1 MWGSPRRA
9 GSPAAGPAK
18 PVCSRGIVC
27 VTESQRLTPRPRC
40 PHLCIGDTCS
50 PAASCRGGIS
60 RSLAR
65 PSDAGGWGP
74 VLRDGGGAGLSEEAC
89 ACCLRP
95 PGFEAG
101 SWASILSGPGH
112 LSAGLACGVGDQC
125 LQREVFCS
133 EARWWWARGDPVSPA
148 PPSPSPGRPAG
159 HSGGRENRSPS
170 EGSGSSPRKCFRC
183 GGSGPRR
190 PEGCGRSRVSGQPP
204 LRRGSWGGGY
214 PTKAPVAGPAILN
227 LRKEVG
233 AGTGRPVDRAGL
245 RWPGQ
250 PRPLGLVARSS
261 VAWRAGRFPVPPAPH
276 LACPCSCPAR
286 GPGRGCGCR
295 WTPLCLTGGGA
306 AVRAPGGILG

>member
-1 MWGSPRRA
+1 MHVASDLLALRLG
-9 GSPAAGPAK
+9 AGPRSSLGPGTCRQDWPAVLEISVYK
-18 PVCSRGIVC
+18 GKCFAV
-27 VTESQRLTPRPRC
+27 RP
-40 PHLCIGDTCS
+40 
-50 PAASCRGGIS
+50 
-60 RSLAR
+60 
-65 PSDAGGWGP
+65 
-74 VLRDGGGAGLSEEAC
+74 GGGG
-89 ACCLRP
+89 R
-95 PGFEAG
+95 G
-101 SWASILSGPGH
+101 
-112 LSAGLACGVGDQC
+112 
-125 LQREVFCS
+125 
-133 EARWWWARGDPVSPA
+133 GDPVSPA
-148 PPSPSPGRPAG
+148 PPSPPPGRPAG
-159 HSGGRENRSPS
+159 RSGGRENRSPS

-204 LRRGSWGGGY
+204 LRGGSRGGGY